1 MYSIFAKKI
10 GKSVISLRRC
20 SVVGSDWTIDPTD
33 GAFKSVV
40 ASGSIMATIASII
53 SSAEGIFEGT
63 FDHVSISS
71 SIRNKKLIISIVCQ
85 GSKNIAIRDLEAY
98 APTSEHAADIVSLW
112 ATINTAIEAFNV
124 TEGLV

>member
-1 MYSIFAKKI
+1 
-10 GKSVISLRRC
+10 
-20 SVVGSDWTIDPTD
+20 
-33 GAFKSVV
+33 
-40 ASGSIMATIASII
+40 MATIASII